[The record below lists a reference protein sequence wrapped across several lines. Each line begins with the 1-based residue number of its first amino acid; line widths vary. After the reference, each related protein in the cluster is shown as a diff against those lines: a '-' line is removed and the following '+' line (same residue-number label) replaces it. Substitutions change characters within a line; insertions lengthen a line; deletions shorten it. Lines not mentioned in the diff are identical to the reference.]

1 MGLKCSCD
9 RKTTYGLLK
18 PYEKCKTCQYRA
30 QKQMP
35 NNCDY
40 ILITGHMRGCDPS
53 RCKKYVKGDR
63 LPWKDDVEGD
73 NPRGWNHRVP
83 YLQLGVKHGRK

>member
-1 MGLKCSCD
+1 MGLKCSSE

-30 QKQMP
+30 QKSMP

-40 ILITGHMRGCDPS
+40 ILITGHMRG
-53 RCKKYVKGDR
+53 
-63 LPWKDDVEGD
+63 
-73 NPRGWNHRVP
+73 WNHRVP
-83 YLQLGVKHGRK
+83 YLQLGVKNGRK